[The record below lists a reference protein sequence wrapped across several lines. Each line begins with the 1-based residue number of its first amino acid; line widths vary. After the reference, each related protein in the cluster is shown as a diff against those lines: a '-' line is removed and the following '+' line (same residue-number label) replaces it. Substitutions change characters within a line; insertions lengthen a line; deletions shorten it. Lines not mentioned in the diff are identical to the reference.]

1 MNYDLGISNVI
12 GNLIQHEKDRL
23 NEIELKLKIINAYNN
38 DIKKNLELIS
48 LLMTIADRSL
58 IIGQVSRALK
68 YTAMLK
74 NRVDI
79 FIAEVNNYN
88 DSLSKRFLK

>member
-38 DIKKNLELIS
+38 DIKKNLELI
-48 LLMTIADRSL
+48 LSL
-58 IIGQVSRALK
+58 IHI
-68 YTAMLK
+68 
-74 NRVDI
+74 
-79 FIAEVNNYN
+79 
-88 DSLSKRFLK
+88 

>member
-1 MNYDLGISNVI
+1 MP
-12 GNLIQHEKDRL
+12 
-23 NEIELKLKIINAYNN
+23 
-38 DIKKNLELIS
+38 
-48 LLMTIADRSL
+48 IADRCL

>member
-48 LLMTIADRSL
+48 LLMTIA
-58 IIGQVSRALK
+58 V
-68 YTAMLK
+68 
-74 NRVDI
+74 
-79 FIAEVNNYN
+79 
-88 DSLSKRFLK
+88 

>member
-48 LLMTIADRSL
+48 LLMTIADRCL
-58 IIGQVSRALK
+58 
-68 YTAMLK
+68 
-74 NRVDI
+74 
-79 FIAEVNNYN
+79 
-88 DSLSKRFLK
+88 

>member
-48 LLMTIADRSL
+48 LLMTIADRCL
-58 IIGQVSRALK
+58 IIWQVSRALK

>member
-38 DIKKNLELIS
+38 DIKKYNVPLVKTQ
-48 LLMTIADRSL
+48 MKK
-58 IIGQVSRALK
+58 IIVTAKTLYSHPKNVSKIYAALH
-68 YTAMLK
+68 TDLAW
-74 NRVDI
+74 
-79 FIAEVNNYN
+79 
-88 DSLSKRFLK
+88 

>member
-48 LLMTIADRSL
+48 LLMTIADRCL

-74 NRVDI
+74 KQ
-79 FIAEVNNYN
+79 
-88 DSLSKRFLK
+88 S

>member
-48 LLMTIADRSL
+48 LLMTIADR
-58 IIGQVSRALK
+58 
-68 YTAMLK
+68 
-74 NRVDI
+74 
-79 FIAEVNNYN
+79 YN
-88 DSLSKRFLK
+88 VP